1 MNARAAA
8 VNTQLLPAGCKYGTS
23 AHVVRGAR
31 QAAPGSGAAP
41 QPRLA
46 MRPSSSGKFPGYRPV
61 SGAAGAAVP
70 VGGLDALAVKENI

>member
-23 AHVVRGAR
+23 GHVVRGAR
-31 QAAPGSGAAP
+31 QAAPAGSGAAA

-46 MRPSSSGKFPGYRPV
+46 TRPRSTGKFPGYRPV
-61 SGAAGAAVP
+61 SGAAVP
-70 VGGLDALAVKENI
+70 VGGLGALAVKENR

>member
-23 AHVVRGAR
+23 AHVVRAR
-31 QAAPGSGAAP
+31 QAALGSGAAP
-41 QPRLA
+41 QPRSA

-61 SGAAGAAVP
+61 SGAAVP